1 MLSKPRPSSPGK
13 ELIVNHEAIE
23 NAFTTWWASEWE
35 WASKDTSKEI
45 TQLRISIA
53 RQAFVAGASIGNRL
67 ARKGE

>member
-1 MLSKPRPSSPGK
+1 
-13 ELIVNHEAIE
+13 VNHEAIE